1 MRDDQR
7 DVHLP
12 GCGGSAR
19 DGGVDRAHADE
30 VFRGKRRPRG
40 DGELEVAG
48 REVGAAGDVGALLQR
63 AASLLG
69 LEFEPSREGSR
80 RGLDRRRRVR
90 GGLRPRD
97 GIWRVT
103 LALGADAIERAT
115 DRAREEAVD
124 AAVPRALDA
133 GKGSFCSR
141 VPLAGGRVIAAGAT
155 RIDEGRRA
163 RVDRFDDER
172 MCREREDRERGGGD
186 APEPRHGRRA
196 TRFGVSDSCGTE
208 KATTGSGARDIDAR
222 ETRCRGEQSTTARAD
237 GQSLS
242 DELSHA
248 STRGVVT
255 GRRRERRVLGSVRRA
270 TTFQIWRVPYLG
282 SLF

>member
-1 MRDDQR
+1 
-7 DVHLP
+7 
-12 GCGGSAR
+12 
-19 DGGVDRAHADE
+19 
-30 VFRGKRRPRG
+30 
-40 DGELEVAG
+40 
-48 REVGAAGDVGALLQR
+48 
-63 AASLLG
+63 
-69 LEFEPSREGSR
+69 
-80 RGLDRRRRVR
+80 
-90 GGLRPRD
+90 
-97 GIWRVT
+97 
-103 LALGADAIERAT
+103 
-115 DRAREEAVD
+115 
-124 AAVPRALDA
+124 
-133 GKGSFCSR
+133 
-141 VPLAGGRVIAAGAT
+141 
-155 RIDEGRRA
+155 
-163 RVDRFDDER
+163 

-222 ETRCRGEQSTTARAD
+222 ATRCRGEQSTTARAD

-282 SLF
+282 LFSFSNVPSLRPALTHASPVEDGRRARERVRD